1 MVGPPLNAGTALSV
15 GAPLNARFCV
25 FFFLSCLLI
34 LRKIPA
40 VIATNIKIYWIF
52 AIILE
57 FSSELKDY
65 SKYKI
70 I

>member
-1 MVGPPLNAGTALSV
+1 MVGPPLNAGTTLNT

-25 FFFLSCLLI
+25 FFLSCLLI
-34 LRKIPA
+34 LRKVPA
-40 VIATNIKIYWIF
+40 VIATSIKIYWIF

-65 SKYKI
+65 
-70 I
+70 